1 MPLLELIDHR
11 TLLSWA
17 ALFYAL
23 AFGFAL
29 LYLLL
34 GRRYPGTPLTALI
47 ALGFILQTLGLYRIG
62 MENGSCPLSSPFE
75 LVQFVSWSA
84 ILLYLIVGPAYR
96 MSLLGFFSAGLAAG
110 FSLFSLFTPGWDTPP
125 PQEERSILP
134 WIEAHASIALFSY
147 GVFAMLALTS
157 AMYLLQT
164 YGLQH
169 RRFEP
174 LFRFL
179 PSIVQTDR
187 ISRRLLWIGVAVLTL
202 SLSLVLIYGQDSLG
216 SISYFKLI
224 ATSAVWLS
232 ATLVLVLHLSR
243 RLLTAQF
250 AWVCIGLF
258 ILALFSLWP
267 IGDPNSA
274 PSLAL

>member
-1 MPLLELIDHR
+1 M
-11 TLLSWA
+11 
-17 ALFYAL
+17 
-23 AFGFAL
+23 
-29 LYLLL
+29 
-34 GRRYPGTPLTALI
+34 
-47 ALGFILQTLGLYRIG
+47 
-62 MENGSCPLSSPFE
+62 
-75 LVQFVSWSA
+75 
-84 ILLYLIVGPAYR
+84 
-96 MSLLGFFSAGLAAG
+96 
-110 FSLFSLFTPGWDTPP
+110 
-125 PQEERSILP
+125 P

-179 PSIVQTDR
+179 PSSVQTDR